1 MKLNDAYYRSAA
13 LEHLNLSQR
22 CYERN
27 EYFVAH
33 YFSGIAV
40 ECMLR
45 AYLYRVDKTWRPEH
59 DIYNLAKDSRFFDLI
74 PAEGQEQWG
83 AKMSILNLRWRSNH
97 RFFSE
102 DALKKY
108 LNGIGATRSVRGN
121 VLKENARV
129 VRNLAQEIVGLG
141 ETKWK

>member
-1 MKLNDAYYRSAA
+1 MKLNDTYYRSAA

-22 CYERN
+22 AYEQG

-45 AYLYRVDKTWRPEH
+45 AHMYRVDRKWRPEH

-74 PAEGQEQWG
+74 PAQEQEQWV
-83 AKMSILNLRWRSNH
+83 AKLSALNLTWRSNH

-102 DALKKY
+102 GALRKY
-108 LNGIGATRSVRGN
+108 LNGIGATRNMRGN
-121 VLKENARV
+121 VIKENARV
-129 VRNLAQEIVGLG
+129 VRNLAQEVVGLG
-141 ETKWK
+141 ETRWR

>member
-1 MKLNDAYYRSAA
+1 M
-13 LEHLNLSQR
+13 NLSQR
-22 CYERN
+22 AYEQG

-45 AYLYRVDKTWRPEH
+45 AYLYRVDRKWRPEH

-74 PAEGQEQWG
+74 PAQDQEQWG
-83 AKMSILNLRWRSNH
+83 AKLSILNLRWRSNH

-102 DALKKY
+102 GVLRKY
-108 LNGIGATRSVRGN
+108 LSGVEAIRKVRGD

-129 VRNLAQEIVGLG
+129 VRNLAQDIVGLG
-141 ETKWK
+141 ETRWK